1 MFGFIC
7 PSFIVPPSVELGPV
21 EQNAE
26 DVLGS
31 VGQYRINVLA
41 FAPAEPFGGQVIDR
55 KAIAYRELDEL
66 MLFSSPIVDLA
77 DVRVLGLVGAEQV
90 VEVCSTWEGTNRS
103 QLFPVRLDLGPDRD
117 RRQLFSI
124 SVTSAGTVRDQTI

>member
-55 KAIAYRELDEL
+55 KAIAYLELDEL
-66 MLFSSPIVDLA
+66 TLFSSPIVDVA
-77 DVRVLGLVGAEQV
+77 DVRVLGLVDAEQV
-90 VEVCSTWEGTNRS
+90 AEVVAVCSTWEGTNRS
-103 QLFPVRLDLGPDRD
+103 RLFPVRLVLNLGPDRD
-117 RRQLFSI
+117 RRESF
-124 SVTSAGTVRDQTI
+124 